1 MTRQSRSRSIIGAGS
16 LLVALLA
23 WSHPLT
29 FAAEADSTIPPQES
43 EAVGGVKSE
52 VRPRVRAMA
61 VEEQSGEIESRGS
74 LPPDKKRSLAQ
85 GMAPDEAGDIGSRGM
100 QQLQRPILPG
110 NPGQSGT
117 PGQPNAQ
124 LPTYPQKFEVKGPE
138 VDSFG
143 FAVTQPGPVVVEVQ
157 SQGAPVIVTLQGLAS
172 QPMSQQGTG
181 PVRLS
186 YMVTPQDVQS
196 GPLWRVQIRLAQ
208 PAPPQLGGRADGM
221 INIQYPPVNQATLDL
236 GIRSRA
242 KPRREPTEQ
251 EQQQAAAQTAT
262 KMEAAFQQ
270 HQAQF
275 DRQQM
280 DRHAVLHAQIRPQF
294 DQLQGRMGGQI
305 RSRGVEEG
313 AGTSAEPGTSTE
325 GEIGTRALQMP
336 QRMLKGALLSP
347 PVAPNPVIASVNV
360 AQGQPGDPVMIT
372 GSGFGTGGE
381 VHFVIAPGRDLVAPA
396 AAIWSDGQIFTSVPD
411 ASGVLAFN
419 GTVYV
424 KSAASSVNSNIVPF
438 RFNPAME
445 LREIKLMKESQL
457 QQFNGVTVFNQNG
470 YYVRRMHSFM
480 FWGPVGNDHIYMNTR
495 LKNGWTVSQTPLVY
509 LSFPQFTD
517 GGVYLEESHVG
528 TDRPHMNVRFWVD
541 CWASNMFTGG
551 SSPTL
556 DYSISMLIQGPKGV
570 ADGVVVP

>member
-1 MTRQSRSRSIIGAGS
+1 MTRQLQHRSIIAGVG
-16 LLVALLA
+16 LFVALSG
-23 WSHPLT
+23 WSTPVT
-29 FAAEADSTIPPQES
+29 FAAEADPAIPFGES
-43 EAVGGVKSE
+43 EAY
-52 VRPRVRAMA
+52 R
-61 VEEQSGEIESRGS
+61 S
-74 LPPDKKRSLAQ
+74 LPPDKKREIAQ
-85 GMAPDEAGDIGSRGM
+85 GMATDPSGEVESRGM
-100 QQLQRPILPG
+100 PQLQRPILPG
-110 NPGQSGT
+110 NPGQSSA

-124 LPTYPQKFEVKGPE
+124 LPTYPQKFDVKGPE
-138 VDSFG
+138 VDTFG

-196 GPLWRVQIRLAQ
+196 GPFWRVQIRLAQ

-221 INIQYPPVNQATLDL
+221 INIQYPPVNQAALDQV
-236 GIRSRA
+236 IRSRA
-242 KPRREPTEQ
+242 KQRREPTEQ
-251 EQQQAAAQTAT
+251 EQQQAVAQTTA

-270 HQAQF
+270 QKAQF

-280 DRHAVLHAQIRPQF
+280 DRRAAMMSQIQPQF
-294 DQLQGRMGGQI
+294 DRLRGQMGGRV
-305 RSRGVEEG
+305 RSRGVEESEG
-313 AGTSAEPGTSTE
+313 ASAESGTPAE
-325 GEIGTRALQMP
+325 GEVGTRALTMP
-336 QRMLKGALLSP
+336 QRTLKIVPLAP
-347 PVAPNPVIASVNV
+347 PAAPNPVIASVNV
-360 AQGQPGDPVMIT
+360 TQGQPGDPVMIT

-396 AAIWSDGQIFTSVPD
+396 AAIWSDSQIFTTVPD
-411 ASGVLAFN
+411 ASGVLGFN

-424 KSAASSVNSNIVPF
+424 KPASSSANSNIVPF

-445 LREIKLMKESQL
+445 LRQVKLMTESQL

-480 FWGPVGNDHIYMNTR
+480 FWGPVGNDHIFMNAR

-509 LSFPQFTD
+509 LSFPAFTD

-541 CWASNMFTGG
+541 CWASNMFSGG
-551 SSPTL
+551 GTPTL

-570 ADGVVVP
+570 PDGIVVP